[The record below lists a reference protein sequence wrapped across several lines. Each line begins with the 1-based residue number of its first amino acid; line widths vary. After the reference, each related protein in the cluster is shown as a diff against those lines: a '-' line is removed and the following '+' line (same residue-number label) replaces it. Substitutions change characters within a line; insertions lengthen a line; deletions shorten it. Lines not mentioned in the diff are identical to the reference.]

1 MPAARE
7 LLLDA
12 AFTALGTRPWH
23 GVRMVDVAAAA
34 GVSRQTLY
42 NEFGSK
48 DGLARAL
55 VRREA
60 ETFLAGV
67 EHSLATA
74 RDATGPDTTGPDTTG
89 PDTTGPDTTGPD
101 TAGRDPVN
109 AGDRCAAAA
118 LWTLRTARANPFVR
132 AALTGCRGDRLPPAA
147 APSVPAPR
155 AGREARPPRGAL
167 SPGALVGRIRD
178 SVAGAVGADAPGL
191 PPDAVLRACEAA
203 VRLTLS
209 YVVAPA
215 PSDEEVAAE
224 VAGLVRALLAQE

>member
-12 AFTALGTRPWH
+12 AFAALGARPWH

-60 ETFLAGV
+60 DAFLAGV
-67 EHSLATA
+67 ERSLAEA
-74 RDATGPDTTGPDTTG
+74 AVRDGAD
-89 PDTTGPDTTGPD
+89 
-101 TAGRDPVN
+101 
-109 AGDRCAAAA
+109 AGDCCAAAA

-147 APSVPAPR
+147 APPVPPPR
-155 AGREARPPRGAL
+155 TPRDARPPRSGPT
-167 SPGALVGRIRD
+167 PGALTERIRD
-178 SVAGAVGADAPGL
+178 SATVAADSAGGAVPRQGPRDPEGTR
-191 PPDAVLRACEAA
+191 RACEAA

-209 YVVAPA
+209 YVLAPA
-215 PSDEEVAAE
+215 ATDEEAADDVAR
-224 VAGLVRALLAQE
+224 LVRALLRTTAR

>member
-12 AFTALGTRPWH
+12 AFTALATRPWH

-67 EHSLATA
+67 EHSLAA
-74 RDATGPDTTGPDTTG
+74 A
-89 PDTTGPDTTGPD
+89 PD
-101 TAGRDPVN
+101 TAD

-167 SPGALVGRIRD
+167 APGALVERIRD

-191 PPDAVLRACEAA
+191 PPDIVSRACEAA

-209 YVVAPA
+209 YVIAPA
-215 PSDEEVAAE
+215 APDEEVAAE
-224 VAGLVRALLAQE
+224 IAGLVRALLAEG

>member
-60 ETFLAGV
+60 EAFLAGV
-67 EHSLATA
+67 EHSLATT
-74 RDATGPDTTGPDTTG
+74 RDADAPDATD
-89 PDTTGPDTTGPD
+89 
-101 TAGRDPVN
+101 RDPAG

-224 VAGLVRALLAQE
+224 VAGLVRALLIQG

>member
-12 AFTALGTRPWH
+12 AYTALGARPWN

-60 ETFLAGV
+60 DAFFAGV
-67 EHSLATA
+67 ERALAE
-74 RDATGPDTTGPDTTG
+74 
-89 PDTTGPDTTGPD
+89 
-101 TAGRDPVN
+101 TAGVGGAD
-109 AGDRCAAAA
+109 AGDCYAAAA
-118 LWTLRTARANPFVR
+118 RWILRTARANPFVR

-147 APSVPAPR
+147 VPLVPAPR
-155 AGREARPPRGAL
+155 RPAGPLPPRGAP
-167 SPGALVGRIRD
+167 SPGALAERLRD
-178 SVAGAVGADAPGL
+178 SAARAIGGAAECDGATR
-191 PPDAVLRACEAA
+191 RACEAA

-209 YVVAPA
+209 YVIAPA
-215 PSDEEVAAE
+215 GTDEEAAHE
-224 VAGLVRALLAQE
+224 VAHLVRVLLNAPQRAGVSAPTPTAGGR

>member
-60 ETFLAGV
+60 ETFLGGV
-67 EHSLATA
+67 EHALATA
-74 RDATGPDTTGPDTTG
+74 RDAVDAAAAA
-89 PDTTGPDTTGPD
+89 
-101 TAGRDPVN
+101 AGAA

-118 LWTLRTARANPFVR
+118 LWTLRTARVNPFVR

-155 AGREARPPRGAL
+155 AGREARSPRGAL
-167 SPGALVGRIRD
+167 SPGALVERIRD

-224 VAGLVRALLAQE
+224 VAGLVRALLAER

>member
-67 EHSLATA
+67 EHALATA
-74 RDATGPDTTGPDTTG
+74 RDADAPDAAD
-89 PDTTGPDTTGPD
+89 
-101 TAGRDPVN
+101 RDPAR

-224 VAGLVRALLAQE
+224 VAGLVRALLTQG

>member
-12 AFTALGTRPWH
+12 AFTALGARPWH

-55 VRREA
+55 VRRETDAFLTGA
-60 ETFLAGV
+60 ER
-67 EHSLATA
+67 SLAEA
-74 RDATGPDTTGPDTTG
+74 AATGD
-89 PDTTGPDTTGPD
+89 
-101 TAGRDPVN
+101 
-109 AGDRCAAAA
+109 AGDCCAAAA
-118 LWTLRTARANPFVR
+118 LWTLRTARTNPFVR

-147 APSVPAPR
+147 APPVPPPRAPR
-155 AGREARPPRGAL
+155 DGRPPRGPT
-167 SPGALVGRIRD
+167 PGLLAERIRD
-178 SVAGAVGADAPGL
+178 SAAAAIGRST
-191 PPDAVLRACEAA
+191 PPQDGPDGEGVLRACEAA

-209 YVVAPA
+209 YVIAPA
-215 PSDEEVAAE
+215 ATDEEAARE
-224 VAGLVRALLAQE
+224 VARLVRALLRYAPA

>member
-12 AFTALGTRPWH
+12 AFAALRTRPWN

-60 ETFLAGV
+60 EAFLAGV
-67 EHSLATA
+67 ERALAA
-74 RDATGPDTTGPDTTG
+74 APAGAAADAGE
-89 PDTTGPDTTGPD
+89 
-101 TAGRDPVN
+101 
-109 AGDRCAAAA
+109 RCAAAA
-118 LWTLRTARANPFVR
+118 CWILRTARANPLVR
-132 AALTGCRGDRLPPAA
+132 AALTGCRGERLPAA
-147 APSVPAPR
+147 AAPAPPGPR
-155 AGREARPPRGAL
+155 GPFAPPRGR
-167 SPGALVGRIRD
+167 SGPGAAALAEAVRD
-178 SVAGAVGADAPGL
+178 RTVRAVSGTAADRAPE
-191 PPDAVLRACEAA
+191 VTRWACEAA

-209 YVVAPA
+209 YVVVPGA
-215 PSDEEVAAE
+215 SDEEAAGHVAR
-224 VAGLVRALLAQE
+224 LVRTLVGERATEAPRPEQ

>member
-12 AFTALGTRPWH
+12 AFTALAARPWH

-60 ETFLAGV
+60 EAFLTGV
-67 EHSLATA
+67 ERTLSDAAA
-74 RDATGPDTTGPDTTG
+74 R
-89 PDTTGPDTTGPD
+89 
-101 TAGRDPVN
+101 AGTD
-109 AGDRCAAAA
+109 AGDALAAAA
-118 LWTLRTARANPFVR
+118 LWTLRAARGNPFVR

-147 APSVPAPR
+147 APPLPGPR
-155 AGREARPPRGAL
+155 TPRDARPFRGA
-167 SPGALVGRIRD
+167 PPTPAALAERIRV
-178 SVAGAVGADAPGL
+178 SAVTALGGPPQHPEELPEAGECAL
-191 PPDAVLRACEAA
+191 CRACEAA

-215 PSDEEVAAE
+215 ASDDEAAGEVAR
-224 VAGLVRALLAQE
+224 LTRALLAPDRP

>member
-12 AFTALGTRPWH
+12 AFAALRSRPWN

-60 ETFLAGV
+60 EAFLAGV
-67 EHSLATA
+67 ERALAA
-74 RDATGPDTTGPDTTG
+74 APAAPAAAGADAG
-89 PDTTGPDTTGPD
+89 
-101 TAGRDPVN
+101 A
-109 AGDRCAAAA
+109 RCAAAA
-118 LWTLRTARANPFVR
+118 CWILRTARANPLVR
-132 AALTGCRGDRLPPAA
+132 AALTGCRGDRLPVAA
-147 APSVPAPR
+147 APVLPAPR
-155 AGREARPPRGAL
+155 GPFAPAAPRSA
-167 SPGALVGRIRD
+167 PGAAALT
-178 SVAGAVGADAPGL
+178 
-191 PPDAVLRACEAA
+191 DAVRERTVRAVSGTAGERVPEAVQWACEAA

-209 YVVAPA
+209 FVVAPGA
-215 PSDEEVAAE
+215 SDEEAAAQVAR
-224 VAGLVRALLAQE
+224 LVRTLVGEHDAAGSRTDQ

>member
-74 RDATGPDTTGPDTTG
+74 RDATAPDTTGPDA
-89 PDTTGPDTTGPD
+89 TGPD
-101 TAGRDPVN
+101 TAGRDPAD

>member
-12 AFTALGTRPWH
+12 AFTALVTRPWH

-55 VRREA
+55 VRRET

-67 EHSLATA
+67 EHALAA
-74 RDATGPDTTGPDTTG
+74 V
-89 PDTTGPDTTGPD
+89 PD
-101 TAGRDPVN
+101 TAD
-109 AGDRCAAAA
+109 AGDRCAAVA

-155 AGREARPPRGAL
+155 AGREARPPRGTL

-224 VAGLVRALLAQE
+224 VAGLVRALLTQG

>member
-12 AFTALGTRPWH
+12 AFTALGARPWH

-60 ETFLAGV
+60 DAFLAGV
-67 EHSLATA
+67 RRCLA
-74 RDATGPDTTGPDTTG
+74 DTTAQGGAD
-89 PDTTGPDTTGPD
+89 
-101 TAGRDPVN
+101 
-109 AGDRCAAAA
+109 AGDCCAAAA
-118 LWTLRTARANPFVR
+118 IWTLRAARANPLVR
-132 AALTGCRGDRLPPAA
+132 AALTGCRGERLPAA
-147 APSVPAPR
+147 ATPVVPAQ
-155 AGREARPPRGAL
+155 RGPGGVL
-167 SPGALVGRIRD
+167 SVRGTPTPGALAERIRD
-178 SVAGAVGADAPGL
+178 STIGAIGDTVRQAAPDG
-191 PPDAVLRACEAA
+191 PYDTLRACEAA

-209 YVVAPA
+209 YVVVPA
-215 PSDEEVAAE
+215 ASDEAAAE
-224 VAGLVRALLAQE
+224 EIARLVRVLLSSPDPTAGVR

>member
-12 AFTALGTRPWH
+12 AYTALGIRPWH

-60 ETFLAGV
+60 ESFLAGV
-67 EHSLATA
+67 ERSLA
-74 RDATGPDTTGPDTTG
+74 DAVEREDAD
-89 PDTTGPDTTGPD
+89 
-101 TAGRDPVN
+101 
-109 AGDRCAAAA
+109 AGDCCAAAA
-118 LWTLRTARANPFVR
+118 VWTLRTARANPLVR
-132 AALTGCRGDRLPPAA
+132 AALTGCRGERLPAQA
-147 APSVPAPR
+147 APAVPAPR
-155 AGREARPPRGAL
+155 TPPPPMTARSAPTPAALVERITGSAAGAAGEATARTGRPP
-167 SPGALVGRIRD
+167 D
-178 SVAGAVGADAPGL
+178 
-191 PPDAVLRACEAA
+191 PDALRRACEAA
-203 VRLTLS
+203 VRMTLS

-215 PSDEEVAAE
+215 GSDTEAAEEVAG
-224 VAGLVRALLAQE
+224 VVRTLLGGGRE

>member
-12 AFTALGTRPWH
+12 AFTALGARPWH

-55 VRREA
+55 VRRETDAFLTGA
-60 ETFLAGV
+60 ER
-67 EHSLATA
+67 SLAEA
-74 RDATGPDTTGPDTTG
+74 AASGD
-89 PDTTGPDTTGPD
+89 
-101 TAGRDPVN
+101 
-109 AGDRCAAAA
+109 AGDCCAAAA

-147 APSVPAPR
+147 APPVPPPRAPR
-155 AGREARPPRGAL
+155 DGRPPRGPA
-167 SPGALVGRIRD
+167 PGLLAERIRD
-178 SVAGAVGADAPGL
+178 SAAAAIGRCTPPQDGQHGQDGPGGEV
-191 PPDAVLRACEAA
+191 VLRACEAA

-209 YVVAPA
+209 YVIAPA
-215 PSDEEVAAE
+215 ATDEEAARE
-224 VAGLVRALLAQE
+224 VARLVRALLRYAPA

>member
-12 AFTALGTRPWH
+12 AFTALGARPWN

-55 VRREA
+55 VRRES
-60 ETFLAGV
+60 ESFLAGV
-67 EHSLATA
+67 ERSLA
-74 RDATGPDTTGPDTTG
+74 
-89 PDTTGPDTTGPD
+89 D
-101 TAGRDPVN
+101 TAARGGAD
-109 AGDRCAAAA
+109 AGDCCAAAA
-118 LWTLRTARANPFVR
+118 VWTLRSARANPLVR

-147 APSVPAPR
+147 APPLPAPR
-155 AGREARPPRGAL
+155 TPFGVRPARGTPSPVAL
-167 SPGALVGRIRD
+167 AERIRD
-178 SVAGAVGADAPGL
+178 STAGALGALGVAAPPGAAPG
-191 PPDAVLRACEAA
+191 PEGVRRACEAA

-215 PSDEEVAAE
+215 GSDEEAAGE
-224 VAGLVRALLAQE
+224 VARLVRILLGGPLSEGA

>member
-12 AFTALGTRPWH
+12 AFTALGARPWH

-55 VRREA
+55 VRRETDAFLTGA
-60 ETFLAGV
+60 ER
-67 EHSLATA
+67 SLAEA
-74 RDATGPDTTGPDTTG
+74 
-89 PDTTGPDTTGPD
+89 
-101 TAGRDPVN
+101 AGGD
-109 AGDRCAAAA
+109 AGDCCAAAA

-147 APSVPAPR
+147 APPVPPPRAPR
-155 AGREARPPRGAL
+155 DGRPLRGPT
-167 SPGALVGRIRD
+167 PGLLAERIRD
-178 SVAGAVGADAPGL
+178 SAAAAIGRSAPSQDG
-191 PPDAVLRACEAA
+191 PGGDGVLRACEAA

-215 PSDEEVAAE
+215 ATDEEAARE
-224 VAGLVRALLAQE
+224 VARLVRALLRYAPA

>member
-12 AFTALGTRPWH
+12 AFSALGSRPWH

-60 ETFLAGV
+60 DAFLVGVQRSLAETLAGGG
-67 EHSLATA
+67 A
-74 RDATGPDTTGPDTTG
+74 DAADC
-89 PDTTGPDTTGPD
+89 
-101 TAGRDPVN
+101 
-109 AGDRCAAAA
+109 CAAAA
-118 LWTLRTARANPFVR
+118 LWTLRTARTNPFVR

-147 APSVPAPR
+147 APPLPPPR
-155 AGREARPPRGAL
+155 TPRDARPLRGGPT
-167 SPGALVGRIRD
+167 PGALVERIRD
-178 SVAGAVGADAPGL
+178 SALGALGAVGALGGAAPQQTPAGT
-191 PPDAVLRACEAA
+191 DGTRRACEAA

-215 PSDEEVAAE
+215 ATDEEAARDVAR
-224 VAGLVRALLAQE
+224 LVRALTGQQVSGPSPTAGAR

>member
-12 AFTALGTRPWH
+12 AFTALGARPWH

-60 ETFLAGV
+60 DSFLAGV
-67 EHSLATA
+67 ERSLADTA
-74 RDATGPDTTGPDTTG
+74 RDGAD
-89 PDTTGPDTTGPD
+89 
-101 TAGRDPVN
+101 
-109 AGDRCAAAA
+109 AGDCCAALA
-118 LWTLRTARANPFVR
+118 LWTLRAARANPLVR
-132 AALTGCRGDRLPPAA
+132 AALTGCRGERLPAA
-147 APSVPAPR
+147 AAPAVPAPR
-155 AGREARPPRGAL
+155 PAPGPSGAPARGAPT
-167 SPGALVGRIRD
+167 PGALAERMRD
-178 SVAGAVGADAPGL
+178 SAVGAVSTGRDADRDGTR
-191 PPDAVLRACEAA
+191 RACEAA

-209 YVVAPA
+209 YVIAPA
-215 PSDEEVAAE
+215 ASDEEAAASVAC
-224 VAGLVRALLAQE
+224 LVRTLRGDAVL